1 MRQVI
6 GHGDVGDFWV
16 DNLNP
21 YIVQSIGNEG
31 LLQWLD
37 ERQKAIRHQ
46 HIRKA
51 WRTYKEATGGAYAA
65 CEWPHDAAELVDLG
79 ERLCRHVG
87 VDIIPRDK
95 LFFTRDLADG
105 TLAVTVTATREV
117 WLSTKLLMMGRDEFL
132 AGYLEEAVHAMTGLA
147 DETRAF
153 QNVFIGLVVRLGLR
167 SC

>member
-1 MRQVI
+1 M
-6 GHGDVGDFWV
+6 DV
-16 DNLNP
+16 
-21 YIVQSIGNEG
+21 
-31 LLQWLD
+31 
-37 ERQKAIRHQ
+37 
-46 HIRKA
+46 
-51 WRTYKEATGGAYAA
+51 
-65 CEWPHDAAELVDLG
+65 
-79 ERLCRHVG
+79 
-87 VDIIPRDK
+87 IPRDK

-117 WLSTKLLMMGRDEFL
+117 WFSTKLLMMGRDEFL